1 MTTTATLTRK
11 TPNGKTIRKASRAD
25 RALALYVESFEEIA
39 ASFRADGVAGVY
51 RVPSCT
57 GEATYTV
64 RLVPEAYCSCP
75 DFRKG
80 ECKHVHAVRVVRK
93 VSALCAGCSKRF
105 RHRDLFDVGEDS
117 LTFFEGDLLC
127 EPCACAHGIL

>member
-1 MTTTATLTRK
+1 MTVTENILAK
-11 TPNGKTIRKASRAD
+11 PESGKTTRKASRAD

-39 ASFRADGVAGVY
+39 ASFRAGVY

-64 RLVPEAYCSCP
+64 RLVSEAYCSCP
-75 DFRKG
+75 DFRGG

-93 VSALCAGCSKRF
+93 RTAPCASCSKRF
-105 RHRDLFDVGEDS
+105 RHRDLYDVGEDN
-117 LTFFEGDLLC
+117 LTHFPGDLLC
-127 EPCACAHGIL
+127 EPCGIAHGIL